1 MVTYQKMTFGTK
13 TTAPSIQQVS
23 YQQYQQVAPSYQ
35 SYAYTPAQRQD
46 IKYSQQTY
54 QQYKTYNPTPQQI
67 ASTPTKSVPT
77 VTTQKAGTP
86 VIQGKNVSY
95 QKVSDLGAI
104 GDTKTIQMPD
114 GSYRNYVRTG
124 TNTYQYTE
132 IRSADK
138 ATVMAKSDANGA
150 VQVTKVTP
158 SASAPPSSS
167 VSTVPLVLYEIP
179 NSQHITTSDIPTVGS
194 GRQVNKPDGGFIVYK
209 RVSSAQIQYQEYSK
223 GGQITT
229 PWTSIYDEPPTVAPA
244 AKLTPAVT
252 SPPAATRPASLP
264 LPDLKKG
271 ITGDDIPNIGDKKVD
286 HIYSDKDREV
296 ERDSST
302 TIRYRFKDLYT
313 GSYSEW
319 KSLPSNAPGFIA
331 APKASA
337 KTQIASTS
345 KANKPDLS
353 KLRVQQAD
361 EKEESSA
368 EAQGAGDTVSSSDEE
383 ATKPAEEAAA
393 EKDEGLVP
401 DWIEEPVTD
410 AFGRAK
416 DPFKRLYNYIT
427 EPEVEIPSVER
438 GVVGGGVENPVS
450 PSSEIPVASIAPS
463 VSPSPSPVLPSLG
476 AAPPSPSAALDDGIP
491 RTEEQKQAA
500 TLAWLKTKQEYYGL
514 TDKEVENLAKYFSPM
529 LPAMTQNNVDLKI
542 VAANAQLYEDL
553 FNGKAEAFEQ
563 FDYIL
568 LNNLDTSGN
577 FKGFESL
584 PQDDQKFVLQK
595 WNEKMMDDGVPAIV
609 QASYNAGIYTKMTQN
624 AKTEDV
630 AEWMRK
636 GGVLDA
642 IKADSLWQGLSSAN
656 EFLHSKNGMAA
667 VGLTF
672 QAIATIGAFMTAG
685 PVGAAAV
692 AGTTPFSATEAWQ
705 TWGDN
710 PFTNKTNLQLDAN
723 YAWDY
728 SSQHDQLF
736 NNAKSAVDDMGFKA
750 NSNDPAANVGLMST
764 AERAVDALGKSLKDN
779 YVMLQ
784 ATGTYD
790 SEVQKYDILKERL
803 GTGKSQFSETGEF
816 DKKQYKPSY
825 ADLQNIPAG
834 YHVEWNGETR
844 ASGDHKIRGGDGSTE
859 STVIAINDE
868 TGARIPLGSVKVQPF
883 GQDTSYDVGS
893 ALEKALSYKSGSGNK
908 DVTGKTTVYLPPG
921 VSFTYEGKKYTGGDG
936 GTTFDIKRQSGA
948 PLRLEFT
955 APGKKP
961 LTEYIGFPESGW
973 NSYAA
978 PANLKGDLAEP
989 ENYEGFTVHLL
1000 DGQKI
1005 YINGL
1010 ESNKY
1015 ISGGE
1020 YIAVPYGA
1028 GKYDV
1033 RIVNADGST
1042 AYHNPDEYV
1051 SDGKMTALPTTAGED
1066 PKQPYQKQSYSS
1078 GGGGGGGGGGSGGS
1092 GVSQQQARPE
1102 EETLIIY
1109 GPTCKDAE
1117 LWQDEVQVYPEID
1130 VAYSISPGYHSIKAE
1145 RTGFKTWLKTVYCAK
1160 GDSITVSPAFEAVES
1175 PGEPTEPV
1183 NTEFPKRVFINS
1195 DPSGGLVL
1203 VNGSSSG
1210 EWTPCYLDLPEGYY
1224 TFTIKK
1230 SGYDPYD
1237 IVCYV
1242 GEVIAWNQQAIELA
1256 TSRKWI

>member
-1 MVTYQKMTFGTK
+1 MVNYYQQITPMVGSVVNK
-13 TTAPSIQQVS
+13 TS
-23 YQQYQQVAPSYQ
+23 YQQPTYYNPPANNSYYRPSPQIYPSYTYVPSYQ
-35 SYAYTPAQRQD
+35 QPS
-46 IKYSQQTY
+46 Y
-54 QQYKTYNPTPQQI
+54 QQPSAPSVPTQPRQ
-67 ASTPTKSVPT
+67 SVPT

-104 GDTKTIQMPD
+104 GDHKTVQMPD
-114 GSYRNYVRTG
+114 GSYRDYVRTG

-132 IRSADK
+132 IRAADK

-209 RVSSAQIQYQEYSK
+209 RVSSTQIQYQEYSK

-229 PWTSIYDEPPTVAPA
+229 PWTSIYPETPTSAPV
-244 AKLTPAVT
+244 AKLTPAAT
-252 SPPAATRPASLP
+252 TPPAA
-264 LPDLKKG
+264 
-271 ITGDDIPNIGDKKVD
+271 
-286 HIYSDKDREV
+286 
-296 ERDSST
+296 
-302 TIRYRFKDLYT
+302 
-313 GSYSEW
+313 
-319 KSLPSNAPGFIA
+319 SNAPGFIA
-331 APKASA
+331 APTAA
-337 KTQIASTS
+337 TKTQIASTS

-353 KLRVQQAD
+353 KLRVQQA
-361 EKEESSA
+361 EENKESGA

-383 ATKPAEEAAA
+383 ATEPAEEAAA

-401 DWIEEPVTD
+401 DWIEEPVVD

-416 DPFKRLYNYIT
+416 DPFERLYNYIT
-427 EPEVEIPSVER
+427 EPEVEIPSVES

-463 VSPSPSPVLPSLG
+463 VAPSPSPVLPSLG
-476 AAPPSPSAALDDGIP
+476 AAPPSPSASLDDGIP

-529 LPAMTQNNVDLKI
+529 LPAMTQNKVDLKI

-595 WNEKMMDDGVPAIV
+595 WNEKMIDDGVPAIV

-624 AKTEDV
+624 SKTEDV

-710 PFTNKTNLQLDAN
+710 PFINKANLQLDAN

-859 STVIAINDE
+859 SVVVAINDE
-868 TGARIPLGSVKVQPF
+868 TGERLPLGSVKVQPF
-883 GQDTSYDVGS
+883 GQDTIYDVGS
-893 ALEKALSYKSGSGNK
+893 AIEKALSYKKNGGLPAEEQHQTFVLNTDPSTKVEINGKVFQRRIENGI
-908 DVTGKTTVYLPPG
+908 DVKKIDVSVPGYYQVKTTQADGTVEEKRVYVG
-921 VSFTYEGKKYTGGDG
+921 AG
-936 GTTFDIKRQSGA
+936 QS
-948 PLRLEFT
+948 LS
-955 APGKKP
+955 
-961 LTEYIGFPESGW
+961 I
-973 NSYAA
+973 
-978 PANLKGDLAEP
+978 AEP
-989 ENYEGFTVHLL
+989 SKVSTDAARQTLVLNTDPTSTV
-1000 DGQKI
+1000 
-1005 YINGL
+1005 YINGKAFKTRYDGQTFV
-1010 ESNKY
+1010 NKIDVSVPGRY
-1015 ISGGE
+1015 KVEVVDAQGNKSSREVYVGEGDTVAISDP
-1020 YIAVPYGA
+1020 AVVA
-1028 GKYDV
+1028 
-1033 RIVNADGST
+1033 
-1042 AYHNPDEYV
+1042 
-1051 SDGKMTALPTTAGED
+1051 
-1066 PKQPYQKQSYSS
+1066 PKAPYQKQSY
-1078 GGGGGGGGGGSGGS
+1078 GGGGGGGGGYSGG
-1092 GVSQQQARPE
+1092 GGGGGYQQQPKPE

-1130 VAYSISPGYHSIKAE
+1130 EPYSISPGYHSIKAE
-1145 RTGFKTWLKTVYCAK
+1145 RVGFKPWLKTVYCAS
-1160 GDSITVSPAFEAVES
+1160 GDSITVSPAFEPVEG

-1183 NTEFPKRVFINS
+1183 DSTFPKRVFINS

-1242 GEVIAWNQQAIELA
+1242 GEVIAWNNQAIELA
-1256 TSRKWI
+1256 TSRGWI

>member
-1 MVTYQKMTFGTK
+1 MVNYYSQVTPAVGTIVSRASYSQPTYYSPP
-13 TTAPSIQQVS
+13 ANNN
-23 YQQYQQVAPSYQ
+23 YYAPSYQ
-35 SYAYTPAQRQD
+35 TYPSYTYVP
-46 IKYSQQTY
+46 SY
-54 QQYKTYNPTPQQI
+54 QQPSYQQPS
-67 ASTPTKSVPT
+67 APSVLTQPRQSTPT

-86 VIQGKNVSY
+86 IIQGKNVSY

-114 GSYRNYVRTG
+114 GSYRNYTRTG

-132 IRSADK
+132 VRAADK
-138 ATVMAKSDANGA
+138 ATVVAKSDAKGA

-179 NSQHITTSDIPTVGS
+179 NSQRITTSDIPTVGS

-209 RVSSAQIQYQEYSK
+209 RVSPTQIQYQEYSE

-229 PWTSIYDEPPTVAPA
+229 PWTSIYPETPTSAPV
-244 AKLTPAVT
+244 AKLTPAAT
-252 SPPAATRPASLP
+252 TPPAA
-264 LPDLKKG
+264 
-271 ITGDDIPNIGDKKVD
+271 
-286 HIYSDKDREV
+286 
-296 ERDSST
+296 
-302 TIRYRFKDLYT
+302 
-313 GSYSEW
+313 
-319 KSLPSNAPGFIA
+319 SNAPGFIA
-331 APKASA
+331 APTAA
-337 KTQIASTS
+337 TKTQIASAPI
-345 KANKPDLS
+345 ANKPDLS
-353 KLRVQQAD
+353 KLRVQQAE
-361 EKEESSA
+361 EKEESGA

-383 ATKPAEEAAA
+383 ATEPAEEAAA

-401 DWIEEPVTD
+401 DWIEKPVTD

-416 DPFKRLYNYIT
+416 DPFERLYNYIT
-427 EPEVEIPSVER
+427 EPEVEIPPSES

-450 PSSEIPVASIAPS
+450 PSTEIPTAPITPS
-463 VSPSPSPVLPSLG
+463 VVPSPSPVLPSLG
-476 AAPPSPSAALDDGIP
+476 AAPPSPSVVSDDGIP
-491 RTEEQKQAA
+491 RTDEQKQAA
-500 TLAWLKTKQEYYGL
+500 TLEWLKTKQEYYGL

-529 LPAMTQNNVDLKI
+529 LPAMTQNNVDLKT

-553 FNGKAEAFEQ
+553 FDGKAEAFEQ
-563 FDYIL
+563 FDYAL
-568 LNNLDTSGN
+568 LNILDTSGD

-584 PQDDQKFVLQK
+584 PQDDQRFVLQK
-595 WNEKMMDDGVPAIV
+595 WNEKMIDDGVPAIV

-642 IKADSLWQGLSSAN
+642 IKNDSLWQSLSSAN

-672 QAIATIGAFMTAG
+672 QAVATIGAFMTAG

-710 PFTNKTNLQLDAN
+710 PFTNKANLQLDAN

-750 NSNDPAANVGLMST
+750 NSNDPTANVGLMST
-764 AERAVDALGKSLKDN
+764 AERAVEALGKSLKDN

-803 GTGKSQFSETGEF
+803 VTGKSQFSETGEF

-825 ADLQNIPAG
+825 ADLRNISAG

-859 STVIAINDE
+859 SVVVAINDE
-868 TGARIPLGSVKVQPF
+868 TGERLPLGSVKVQPF
-883 GQDTSYDVGS
+883 GQDTIYDVGS
-893 ALEKALSYKSGSGNK
+893 AIEKALSYKKNGGLPAEEQHQTFVLNTDPSTKVEINGKVFQRRIENGI
-908 DVTGKTTVYLPPG
+908 DVKKIDVSVPGYYQVKTTQADGTVEEKRVYVGAGQSLSITEPSRE
-921 VSFTYEGKKYTGGDG
+921 VVKEV
-936 GTTFDIKRQSGA
+936 RQTLVLNTNPTS
-948 PLRLEFT
+948 
-955 APGKKP
+955 
-961 LTEYIGFPESGW
+961 
-973 NSYAA
+973 
-978 PANLKGDLAEP
+978 
-989 ENYEGFTVHLL
+989 TV
-1000 DGQKI
+1000 
-1005 YINGL
+1005 YINGKPFKTRYDGQTFV
-1010 ESNKY
+1010 NKIDVSVPGRY
-1015 ISGGE
+1015 KVEVVDAQGNKSSREVYVGEGDTVAISDP
-1020 YIAVPYGA
+1020 AVVA
-1028 GKYDV
+1028 
-1033 RIVNADGST
+1033 
-1042 AYHNPDEYV
+1042 
-1051 SDGKMTALPTTAGED
+1051 
-1066 PKQPYQKQSYSS
+1066 PKEPYQSYPKSS
-1078 GGGGGGGGGGSGGS
+1078 GGGGGGGYSGGGGGGGS
-1092 GVSQQQARPE
+1092 SQQPQPE
-1102 EETLIIY
+1102 AETLIIY

-1130 VAYSISPGYHSIKAE
+1130 EPYSISPGYHSIKAVRE
-1145 RTGFKTWLKTVYCAK
+1145 GFKPWLKTVYCAS
-1160 GDSITVSPAFEAVES
+1160 GDSITVSPAFEPVES
-1175 PGEPTEPV
+1175 PGEPTDPV
-1183 NTEFPKRVFINS
+1183 DSIFPKRVFINS

-1256 TSRKWI
+1256 TSRGWI

>member
-1 MVTYQKMTFGTK
+1 MVNYYSQKTPMVGTTVSKASYSQPTYYKPP
-13 TTAPSIQQVS
+13 ANNN
-23 YQQYQQVAPSYQ
+23 YYAPSYQ
-35 SYAYTPAQRQD
+35 TYPSYTYVP
-46 IKYSQQTY
+46 SY
-54 QQYKTYNPTPQQI
+54 QQPSYQQPSAPSVPTQPSQ
-67 ASTPTKSVPT
+67 SVPT

-104 GDTKTIQMPD
+104 GDHKTVQMPD
-114 GSYRNYVRTG
+114 GSYRDYVRTG

-132 IRSADK
+132 IRAADK
-138 ATVMAKSDANGA
+138 ATVMAKSDAYGA

-179 NSQHITTSDIPTVGS
+179 NGQRITTSDMPTVNS
-194 GRQVNKPDGGFIVYK
+194 GRQVNKPDGGFIAYK
-209 RVSSAQIQYQEYSK
+209 RVSPTQIQYQEYSK

-229 PWTSIYDEPPTVAPA
+229 PWTSIYEETPTVAPA
-244 AKLTPAVT
+244 AKLTPAATTPVVST
-252 SPPAATRPASLP
+252 LPA
-264 LPDLKKG
+264 
-271 ITGDDIPNIGDKKVD
+271 
-286 HIYSDKDREV
+286 
-296 ERDSST
+296 
-302 TIRYRFKDLYT
+302 
-313 GSYSEW
+313 
-319 KSLPSNAPGFIA
+319 GFIA
-331 APKASA
+331 APTSTT

-353 KLRVQQAD
+353 KLRVQQAY
-361 EKEESSA
+361 EKEVSSA
-368 EAQGAGDTVSSSDEE
+368 EAQGAGDTVSSSDAD
-383 ATKPAEEAAA
+383 ATEPTEEAAA

-401 DWIEEPVTD
+401 DWIENPITG

-416 DPFKRLYNYIT
+416 DPFERLYNAVV
-427 EPEVEIPSVER
+427 EPEVEIPKREE
-438 GVVGGGVENPVS
+438 GVIGGGVKDPVS
-450 PSSEIPVASIAPS
+450 PSTEIPTPSLSPTLSPVAPVAS
-463 VSPSPSPVLPSLG
+463 PSLG

-529 LPAMTQNNVDLKI
+529 LPAMTQNNVDLKT

-563 FDYIL
+563 FDNAFLAI
-568 LNNLDTSGN
+568 LDTSGD

-584 PQDDQKFVLQK
+584 PLDDQKYVLKK
-595 WNEKMMDDGVPAIV
+595 WNEKMIDDGVPAIV
-609 QASYNAGIYTKMTQN
+609 IASYNAGIYTKLTQN
-624 AKTEDV
+624 SKTEDV

-642 IKADSLWQGLSSAN
+642 IENDPLWQDLSAAN

-672 QAIATIGAFMTAG
+672 QAVATIGAFMTAG

-692 AGTTPFSATEAWQ
+692 AVTTPFSATELWQ

-710 PFTNKTNLQLDAN
+710 PFTNKANLQLDAN

-750 NSNDPAANVGLMST
+750 NSNDPAANVVLMST

-803 GTGKSQFSETGEF
+803 STGKSQFSETGEF

-883 GQDTSYDVGS
+883 GQDTIYDVGS
-893 ALEKALSYKSGSGNK
+893 ALEKALSYKSGSGSK

-1066 PKQPYQKQSYSS
+1066 PKQPYQKQSYGWGGGGGGGYS
-1078 GGGGGGGGGGSGGS
+1078 GGGGGGGY
-1092 GVSQQQARPE
+1092 QQQPKPE

-1130 VAYSISPGYHSIKAE
+1130 EPYSISPGYHSIKAE
-1145 RTGFKTWLKTVYCAK
+1145 RVGFKPWLKTVYCAS
-1160 GDSITVSPAFEAVES
+1160 GDSITVSPAFEPVDGS
-1175 PGEPTEPV
+1175 GEPTEPV
-1183 NTEFPKRVFINS
+1183 DSTFPKRVFINS

-1237 IVCYV
+1237 ILCYV
-1242 GEVIAWNQQAIELA
+1242 GEVIAWNNQAVELA
-1256 TSRKWI
+1256 TSRGWI

>member
-46 IKYSQQTY
+46 IQYSLQTY
-54 QQYKTYNPTPQQI
+54 QQYQTYNPTPQQR
-67 ASTPTKSVPT
+67 ASTPTTPVPT

-114 GSYRNYVRTG
+114 GSYRNYTRTG

-132 IRSADK
+132 IRAADK

-209 RVSSAQIQYQEYSK
+209 RVSSTQIQYQEYSK
-223 GGQITT
+223 DGQITT
-229 PWTSIYDEPPTVAPA
+229 PWTSIYEETPTVAPA
-244 AKLTPAVT
+244 AKLTPVT
-252 SPPAATRPASLP
+252 ASPPVTPEASNFVASP
-264 LPDLKKG
+264 L
-271 ITGDDIPNIGDKKVD
+271 IG
-286 HIYSDKDREV
+286 
-296 ERDSST
+296 T
-302 TIRYRFKDLYT
+302 
-313 GSYSEW
+313 
-319 KSLPSNAPGFIA
+319 
-331 APKASA
+331 
-337 KTQIASTS
+337 KTQIASSS
-345 KANKPDLS
+345 KADKPDFSVIVKKDPVLV
-353 KLRVQQAD
+353 VQEAAEGRD
-361 EKEESSA
+361 GGYTMSSEEA
-368 EAQGAGDTVSSSDEE
+368 EATTLEE
-383 ATKPAEEAAA
+383 
-393 EKDEGLVP
+393 EKQSENDEGLIP
-401 DWIEEPVTD
+401 DWIENPITG

-416 DPFKRLYNYIT
+416 DPFERLYNYIT
-427 EPEVEIPSVER
+427 EPEVEIPSVES

-463 VSPSPSPVLPSLG
+463 VAPSPSPVLPSLG
-476 AAPPSPSAALDDGIP
+476 AAPPSPSASQDDGIP

-529 LPAMTQNNVDLKI
+529 LPAMTQNKVDLKT

-563 FDYIL
+563 FDNAFLAI
-568 LNNLDTSGN
+568 LDTSGD

-584 PQDDQKFVLQK
+584 PLNDQKYVLRK
-595 WNEKMMDDGVPAIV
+595 WNEKMLDDGIPAIV
-609 QASYNAGIYTKMTQN
+609 IASFNAGIYTKLTQN
-624 AKTEDV
+624 SKTEDV

-642 IKADSLWQGLSSAN
+642 IKNDPLWQDLSAAN

-672 QAIATIGAFMTAG
+672 QAVATIGAFMTAG

-710 PFTNKTNLQLDAN
+710 PFTNKANLQLDAN

-825 ADLQNIPAG
+825 ADFQNIPAG

-859 STVIAINDE
+859 SVVIAINDE
-868 TGARIPLGSVKVQPF
+868 TGERLPLGSVKVQPF
-883 GQDTSYDVGS
+883 GQDTTYDVGS
-893 ALEKALSYKSGSGNK
+893 AIEKALSYKKNGGLPAEEQHQTLVLNTDPSTKVEINGQVFQRRIENGI
-908 DVTGKTTVYLPPG
+908 DVKKIDVSVPGYYQVKTTQADGTVEEKRVYVGAGQSLSITEPSRE
-921 VSFTYEGKKYTGGDG
+921 VVKEV
-936 GTTFDIKRQSGA
+936 RQTLVLNTDPTS
-948 PLRLEFT
+948 
-955 APGKKP
+955 
-961 LTEYIGFPESGW
+961 
-973 NSYAA
+973 
-978 PANLKGDLAEP
+978 
-989 ENYEGFTVHLL
+989 TV
-1000 DGQKI
+1000 
-1005 YINGL
+1005 YINGKPFKTRYDGQTFV
-1010 ESNKY
+1010 NKIDVSVPGRY
-1015 ISGGE
+1015 KVEVVDAKGNKSSREVYVGEGDTVAISDPAVVAPKEPYQSYPKSSGG
-1020 YIAVPYGA
+1020 G
-1028 GKYDV
+1028 G
-1033 RIVNADGST
+1033 G
-1042 AYHNPDEYV
+1042 
-1051 SDGKMTALPTTAGED
+1051 GG
-1066 PKQPYQKQSYSS
+1066 YSS
-1078 GGGGGGGGGGSGGS
+1078 GGGGGGSS
-1092 GVSQQQARPE
+1092 YQPQPE
-1102 EETLIIY
+1102 PETLIIY

-1130 VAYSISPGYHSIKAE
+1130 EPYSISPGYHSIKAIRE
-1145 RTGFKTWLKTVYCAK
+1145 GFKPWLKTVYCAS
-1160 GDSITVSPAFEAVES
+1160 GDSITVSPAFEPVDGS
-1175 PGEPTEPV
+1175 GEPTEPV
-1183 NTEFPKRVFINS
+1183 DSIFPKRVFINS

-1237 IVCYV
+1237 ILCYV
-1242 GEVIAWNQQAIELA
+1242 GEVIAWNNQAVELA
-1256 TSRKWI
+1256 TSRGWI

>member
-1 MVTYQKMTFGTK
+1 MVNYYQQITPMVGSVVNK
-13 TTAPSIQQVS
+13 TS
-23 YQQYQQVAPSYQ
+23 YQQPTYYNPPANNSYYRPSPQIYPSYTYVPYYQQPSYQ
-35 SYAYTPAQRQD
+35 QPSAPSVPTQPRQ
-46 IKYSQQTY
+46 
-54 QQYKTYNPTPQQI
+54 
-67 ASTPTKSVPT
+67 STPT

-104 GDTKTIQMPD
+104 GDTKTVQMPD
-114 GSYRNYVRTG
+114 GSYRNYTRTG

-132 IRSADK
+132 IRAADK

-179 NSQHITTSDIPTVGS
+179 NSQRITTSDIPTVGS
-194 GRQVNKPDGGFIVYK
+194 GRQVNKPDGGSIVYK
-209 RVSSAQIQYQEYSK
+209 RVSSTQIQYQEYSE

-229 PWTSIYDEPPTVAPA
+229 PWTSIYPETPTSAPV
-244 AKLTPAVT
+244 AKLTPAAT
-252 SPPAATRPASLP
+252 TPPAA
-264 LPDLKKG
+264 
-271 ITGDDIPNIGDKKVD
+271 
-286 HIYSDKDREV
+286 
-296 ERDSST
+296 
-302 TIRYRFKDLYT
+302 
-313 GSYSEW
+313 
-319 KSLPSNAPGFIA
+319 SNAPGFIA

-383 ATKPAEEAAA
+383 ATEPAEEAAA

-401 DWIEEPVTD
+401 DWIEKPVTD

-416 DPFKRLYNYIT
+416 DPFERLYNYIT
-427 EPEVEIPSVER
+427 EPEVEIPPSES

-450 PSSEIPVASIAPS
+450 PSTEIPTAPITPS
-463 VSPSPSPVLPSLG
+463 VAPSPSPVLPSLG

-529 LPAMTQNNVDLKI
+529 LPAMTQNNVDLKT

-563 FDYIL
+563 FDYAL
-568 LNNLDTSGN
+568 LNILDTSGD

-584 PQDDQKFVLQK
+584 PQDDQRFVLQK
-595 WNEKMMDDGVPAIV
+595 WNEKMIDDGVPAIV

-642 IKADSLWQGLSSAN
+642 IKNDSLWQGLSSAN

-672 QAIATIGAFMTAG
+672 QAVATIGAFMTAG

-710 PFTNKTNLQLDAN
+710 PFTNKANLQLDAN

-764 AERAVDALGKSLKDN
+764 AERAVEALGKSLKDN

-803 GTGKSQFSETGEF
+803 VTGKSQFSETGEF
-816 DKKQYKPSY
+816 DKKQFKPSY

-883 GQDTSYDVGS
+883 GQDTIYDVGS
-893 ALEKALSYKSGSGNK
+893 ALEKALSYKSGSGSK

-1066 PKQPYQKQSYSS
+1066 PKQPYQKQSY
-1078 GGGGGGGGGGSGGS
+1078 GGGGGGGGGYSGG
-1092 GVSQQQARPE
+1092 GGGGGYQQQPKPE

-1130 VAYSISPGYHSIKAE
+1130 EPYSISPGYHSIKAVRE
-1145 RTGFKTWLKTVYCAK
+1145 GFKPWLKTVYCAS
-1160 GDSITVSPAFEAVES
+1160 GDSITVSPAFEPVES
-1175 PGEPTEPV
+1175 PGEPTDPV
-1183 NTEFPKRVFINS
+1183 DSIFPKRVFINS

-1210 EWTPCYLDLPEGYY
+1210 ECTPCYLDLPEGYY

-1242 GEVIAWNQQAIELA
+1242 GEVIAWNQQAVELA
-1256 TSRKWI
+1256 TSRGWI

>member
-1 MVTYQKMTFGTK
+1 MVNYYQQITPMVGSVVNRT
-13 TTAPSIQQVS
+13 S
-23 YQQYQQVAPSYQ
+23 YQQPTYYNPPSNHSYYRPSPQIYPSYTYVPYYQQPSYQ
-35 SYAYTPAQRQD
+35 QPSAPSVPTQPRQ
-46 IKYSQQTY
+46 
-54 QQYKTYNPTPQQI
+54 
-67 ASTPTKSVPT
+67 STPT

-104 GDTKTIQMPD
+104 GDTKTVQMPD
-114 GSYRNYVRTG
+114 GSYRNYTRTG

-132 IRSADK
+132 VRAADK

-179 NSQHITTSDIPTVGS
+179 NNQHITTSDIPTVGS
-194 GRQVNKPDGGFIVYK
+194 SRQVNKPDGGFIVYK
-209 RVSSAQIQYQEYSK
+209 RVSSTQIQYQEYSK

-244 AKLTPAVT
+244 AKLTPAAT
-252 SPPAATRPASLP
+252 SPPVTPKAS
-264 LPDLKKG
+264 
-271 ITGDDIPNIGDKKVD
+271 
-286 HIYSDKDREV
+286 E
-296 ERDSST
+296 
-302 TIRYRFKDLYT
+302 
-313 GSYSEW
+313 
-319 KSLPSNAPGFIA
+319 FIA
-331 APKASA
+331 APLIGT
-337 KTQIASTS
+337 KTRIASSS
-345 KANKPDLS
+345 KSDKPDFS
-353 KLRVQQAD
+353 VLRIKSSNGTLPGGAPAG
-361 EKEESSA
+361 EGEGKEGPGEES
-368 EAQGAGDTVSSSDEE
+368 
-383 ATKPAEEAAA
+383 AEESEEEKQA
-393 EKDEGLVP
+393 EKDEGWVP
-401 DWIEEPVTD
+401 DWIEKPVTD

-416 DPFKRLYNYIT
+416 DPFERLYNYIT
-427 EPEVEIPSVER
+427 EPEVEIPPSES

-450 PSSEIPVASIAPS
+450 PTTEI
-463 VSPSPSPVLPSLG
+463 PSPSVPTPKEEEKPKEEKKPEEEKSEPEEEKPEPEEEDDDIDCSDSSG
-476 AAPPSPSAALDDGIP
+476 GGGGGSDGIP
-491 RTEEQKQAA
+491 RTDEE
-500 TLAWLKTKQEYYGL
+500 KQEAVKDWLNKEKDYYQL
-514 TDKEVENLAKYFSPM
+514 NDNEVDNLSKYFSPM
-529 LPAMTQNNVDLKI
+529 LPAMTQNKVDLKT
-542 VAANAQLYEDL
+542 VASNAQLYEDL

-563 FDYIL
+563 FDYAL
-568 LNNLDTSGN
+568 LNILDTSGD
-577 FKGFESL
+577 FRGFESL
-584 PQDDQKFVLQK
+584 PQNDQLFVLQK
-595 WNEKMMDDGVPAIV
+595 WNEKMIDDGIPAIV
-609 QASYNAGIYTKMTQN
+609 QASFNAGIYTKMTQN
-624 AKTEDV
+624 AKTEDA
-630 AEWMRK
+630 AELMRK
-636 GGVLDA
+636 GEVLTA
-642 IKADSLWQGLSSAN
+642 IKNDTLWQGSQSA
-656 EFLHSKNGMAA
+656 ESFLKSKDGMAA
-667 VGLTF
+667 IGLTF
-672 QAIATIGAFMTAG
+672 QSLAGIGAFMVGG
-685 PVGAAAV
+685 PLAAVAV
-692 AGTTPFSATEAWQ
+692 AGTTPFSATELWQ

-710 PFTNKTNLQLDAN
+710 PFTNKANLQLDAK
-723 YAWDY
+723 YAFDY
-728 SSQHDQLF
+728 AAQHDDIFRAASKNVDAIGF
-736 NNAKSAVDDMGFKA
+736 NA
-750 NSNDPAANVGLMST
+750 NSNNPAANLQLLSNG
-764 AERAVDALGKSLKDN
+764 RDALGRVRQSLKDN
-779 YVMLQ
+779 YIMLQ
-784 ATGTYD
+784 AAGMWEG
-790 SEVQKYDILKERL
+790 EVSKYQSLKDQYCS
-803 GTGKSQFSETGEF
+803 GKGKFTPEGNF
-816 DKKQYKPSY
+816 DQKQYMPSN
-825 ADLQNIPAG
+825 ADLRNIPVG
-834 YHVEWNGETR
+834 YHVEWNGQQR
-844 ASGDHKIRGGDGSTE
+844 ASGDHKIGGERGTTE
-859 STVIAINDE
+859 GVVIAIRDSD
-868 TGARIPLGSVKVQPF
+868 GVRIPLGSVKVQPF
-883 GQDTSYDVGS
+883 GVDTVYDVGS
-893 ALEKALSYKSGSGNK
+893 AIEKALSYKSGGSANI
-908 DVTGKTTVYLPPG
+908 VTGKTTVYLPPG

-1066 PKQPYQKQSYSS
+1066 PKQPYQKQSY
-1078 GGGGGGGGGGSGGS
+1078 GGGGGGGGGYSGG
-1092 GVSQQQARPE
+1092 GGGGGYQQQPKPE

-1130 VAYSISPGYHSIKAE
+1130 EPYSISPGYHSIKAVRE
-1145 RTGFKTWLKTVYCAK
+1145 GFKPWLKTVYCAS
-1160 GDSITVSPAFEAVES
+1160 GDSITVSPAFEPVEG

-1183 NTEFPKRVFINS
+1183 DSTFPKRVFINS

-1242 GEVIAWNQQAIELA
+1242 GEVIAWNNQAIELA
-1256 TSRKWI
+1256 TSRGWI

>member
-1 MVTYQKMTFGTK
+1 MVTYQTMTFGTK
-13 TTAPSIQQVS
+13 TTAPSVQTIS
-23 YQQYQQVAPSYQ
+23 AQQYASSYGSLYQSPSYNVMQSRNYYTPPAVYQYTPQYAPAPSVPTQ
-35 SYAYTPAQRQD
+35 PRQ
-46 IKYSQQTY
+46 
-54 QQYKTYNPTPQQI
+54 
-67 ASTPTKSVPT
+67 SVPT

-104 GDTKTIQMPD
+104 GDTKTVQMPD
-114 GSYRNYVRTG
+114 GSYRNYTRTG

-132 IRSADK
+132 VRAADK
-138 ATVMAKSDANGA
+138 ATVTAKSDAKGA

-158 SASAPPSSS
+158 SASTPPSSS

-179 NSQHITTSDIPTVGS
+179 DHQTISTSDISTIGS
-194 GRQVNKPDGGFIVYK
+194 VKQVKKPDGEFISYK
-209 RVSSAQIQYQEYSK
+209 RVSPTQIQYQEYSK
-223 GGQITT
+223 DGQITT
-229 PWTSIYDEPPTVAPA
+229 PWTSIYPETPTVAPT
-244 AKLTPAVT
+244 AKLTPAATTPAIVT
-252 SPPAATRPASLP
+252 PPVSITESIVKKEGYKSSSIPVNDK
-264 LPDLKKG
+264 PDMSILVKKG
-271 ITGDDIPNIGDKKVD
+271 
-286 HIYSDKDREV
+286 
-296 ERDSST
+296 
-302 TIRYRFKDLYT
+302 F
-313 GSYSEW
+313 
-319 KSLPSNAPGFIA
+319 
-331 APKASA
+331 
-337 KTQIASTS
+337 
-345 KANKPDLS
+345 
-353 KLRVQQAD
+353 
-361 EKEESSA
+361 KEEFDPRLEVKSSG
-368 EAQGAGDTVSSSDEE
+368 EGKSSEDEE
-383 ATKPAEEAAA
+383 ATEPTEEAVA

-401 DWIEEPVTD
+401 DWIEKPVTD

-416 DPFKRLYNYIT
+416 DPFDRLYNYIAK
-427 EPEVEIPSVER
+427 PEVEIPSVES

-463 VSPSPSPVLPSLG
+463 VAPSPSPVLPSLG
-476 AAPPSPSAALDDGIP
+476 AAPPSPSAAQDDGIP

-529 LPAMTQNNVDLKI
+529 LPAMTQNKVDLKT

-553 FNGKAEAFEQ
+553 FNGNAEAFEQ
-563 FDYIL
+563 FDYAL
-568 LNNLDTSGN
+568 LNILDTSGD

-584 PQDDQKFVLQK
+584 PQDDQRFVLQK
-595 WNEKMMDDGVPAIV
+595 WNEKMIDDGVPAIV
-609 QASYNAGIYTKMTQN
+609 QASFNAGIYTKMTQN
-624 AKTEDV
+624 SKTEDV

-642 IKADSLWQGLSSAN
+642 IKNDSLWQGLSSAN

-667 VGLTF
+667 IGLTF
-672 QAIATIGAFMTAG
+672 QSIATIGAFMTAG

-710 PFTNKTNLQLDAN
+710 PFTNKANLQLDAN

-750 NSNDPAANVGLMST
+750 NSNDPAANIGLMST
-764 AERAVDALGKSLKDN
+764 AEKAVDALAKSLKDN

-859 STVIAINDE
+859 SVVVAINDE
-868 TGARIPLGSVKVQPF
+868 TGERLSLGSVKVQPF
-883 GQDTSYDVGS
+883 GQDTIYDVGS
-893 ALEKALSYKSGSGNK
+893 AIEKALSYKSGGGS
-908 DVTGKTTVYLPPG
+908 DITTGKTTVYLPPG
-921 VSFTYEGKKYTGGDG
+921 VSFTYEGKKYTGGAG
-936 GTTFDIKRQSGA
+936 GTTYDIKRQSGA

-961 LTEYIGFPESGW
+961 LTEYIGFPETGW
-973 NSYAA
+973 NSYSV
-978 PANLKGDLAEP
+978 PPDLKGSLGDP
-989 ENYEGFTVHLL
+989 ENYEGFIAPLYQ
-1000 DGQKI
+1000 GQKI

-1010 ESNKY
+1010 EANKY
-1015 ISGGE
+1015 LDE
-1020 YIAVPYGA
+1020 DNYLAVPYGA

-1033 RIVNADGST
+1033 RIVNPDGST
-1042 AYHNPDEYV
+1042 AYHNPDEWV
-1051 SDGKMTALPTTAGED
+1051 SDGKMTALPLTMGED
-1066 PKQPYQKQSYSS
+1066 PKQPYQKQSY
-1078 GGGGGGGGGGSGGS
+1078 GGGGGGGGGYSGG
-1092 GVSQQQARPE
+1092 GGGGGYQQQPKPE

-1130 VAYSISPGYHSIKAE
+1130 EPYSISPGYHSIKAIRE
-1145 RTGFKTWLKTVYCAK
+1145 GFKPWLKTVYCAS
-1160 GDSITVSPAFEAVES
+1160 GDSITVSPAFEPVDGS
-1175 PGEPTEPV
+1175 GEPTEPV
-1183 NTEFPKRVFINS
+1183 DSIFPKRVFINS

-1237 IVCYV
+1237 ILCYV
-1242 GEVIAWNQQAIELA
+1242 GEVIAWNNQAVELA
-1256 TSRKWI
+1256 TSRGWI